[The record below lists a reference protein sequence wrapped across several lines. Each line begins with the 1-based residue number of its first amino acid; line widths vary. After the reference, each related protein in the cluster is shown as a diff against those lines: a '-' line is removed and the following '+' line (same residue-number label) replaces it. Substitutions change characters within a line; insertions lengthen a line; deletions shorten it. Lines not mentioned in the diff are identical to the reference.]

1 MGARH
6 TIGEGRQ
13 GMICGNKISAV
24 IAGCNV
30 QFAAGDRWQPEQSR
44 VETANVDRIASDT
57 KANNGNE
64 ISLKTVFKAVVPF
77 AARTLVVLI
86 LHSDIVPWVSGV
98 SAGA

>member
-1 MGARH
+1 MGAKH

-77 AARTLVVLI
+77 AARRGRLRI
-86 LHSDIVPWVSGV
+86 
-98 SAGA
+98 GAKSCVKGFGA